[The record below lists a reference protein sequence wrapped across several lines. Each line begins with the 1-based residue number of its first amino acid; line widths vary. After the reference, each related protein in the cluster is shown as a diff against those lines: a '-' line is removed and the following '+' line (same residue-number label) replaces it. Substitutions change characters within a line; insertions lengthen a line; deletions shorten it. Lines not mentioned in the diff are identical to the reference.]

1 MRIILYLGKGGVGKT
16 TMAAATA
23 MRSAE
28 LGYKTLVVST
38 DIAHSLADS
47 LDTELGNQ
55 PIEVAPN
62 LFAQEINVLDE
73 LRDNWGKL
81 QSYVGNVLRKEGM
94 NKAIAEEMAI
104 IPGMEE
110 IVSLLHIHR
119 QAKQNTYDRVIVDA
133 APTGETMRLLTMP
146 ESFSWYVERFMGG
159 TMGISRVATGI
170 LRKFVPE
177 AEALDG
183 LANLVE
189 GVKQLQKTLINPEI
203 TSYRIVVNPEKMVIK
218 EGARALTYLSL
229 YGYPVDAI
237 MVNRIL
243 PGISLIRPSLS
254 HDGSSGNS
262 SSGFGSSTINS
273 TDNPYGISGATL
285 EIPSQDEYLQQL
297 QKNQCRYLT
306 QIGQDFFPLP
316 LLSSEWSG
324 REMVGVDALSHLAQS
339 VFGDADPG
347 QIFFVGQPQEITEQ
361 DDSFVLKLPL
371 PNVELNKVQLTKR
384 GDELFVR
391 IGNFKRE
398 LLLPAALAQR
408 AAGGAVL
415 NNGVLHINFP
425 PVEPKAA

>member
-16 TMAAATA
+16 TMAASTA
-23 MRSAE
+23 IRSAE

-47 LDTELGNQ
+47 LDTEIGSQ
-55 PIEVAPN
+55 PVEVAPN

-73 LRDNWGKL
+73 VRDNWGKL
-81 QSYVGNVLRKEGM
+81 QSYVGSMLRKEGM
-94 NKAIAEEMAI
+94 SKAIAEEMAI

-119 QAKQNTYDRVIVDA
+119 QAQQNTYDRIIVDA

-146 ESFSWYVERFMGG
+146 ESFNWYVERFFGG
-159 TMGISRVATGI
+159 SLGISKAATGL

-189 GVKQLQKTLINPEI
+189 GVKELQTTLADPEI

-229 YGYPVDAI
+229 YNYPVDAVV
-237 MVNRIL
+237 VNRVL
-243 PGISLIRPSLS
+243 PGI
-254 HDGSSGNS
+254 
-262 SSGFGSSTINS
+262 
-273 TDNPYGISGATL
+273 TL
-285 EIPSQDEYLQQL
+285 ERDSESDTRFGIKGASVTAPSKDEYLQAL
-297 QKNQCRYLT
+297 QETQCRYLA
-306 QIGQDFFPLP
+306 QIGQDFYPLP
-316 LLSSEWSG
+316 LLSTEWSG
-324 REMVGVDALSHLAQS
+324 SEMVGTEALSKLAS
-339 VFGDADPG
+339 SMFGDADPG
-347 QIFFVGQPQEITEQ
+347 EIFYVGQPQEIAEEG
-361 DDSFVLKLPL
+361 DSFVLKLPL
-371 PNVELNKVQLTKR
+371 PNVELQKVQLTKR
-384 GDELFVR
+384 GDELFIR

-408 AAGGAVL
+408 PAGGAIL
-415 NNGVLHINFP
+415 NQGILHINFP
-425 PVEPKAA
+425 PVAEQAA